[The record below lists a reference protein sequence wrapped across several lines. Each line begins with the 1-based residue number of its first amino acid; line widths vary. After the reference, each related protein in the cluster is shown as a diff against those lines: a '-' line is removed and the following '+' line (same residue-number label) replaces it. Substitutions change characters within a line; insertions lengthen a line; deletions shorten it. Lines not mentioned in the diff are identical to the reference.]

1 MWPEPQNS
9 TKENSYSNSGNQ
21 RRCFE
26 VLRTSLPTFQALVN
40 WLGINTE
47 LKGSRT
53 QAGTRIEEKLMI
65 FLYIISRGASNRDTA
80 ERFSCSGRTI
90 SKLLYINKKRYY

>member
-1 MWPEPQNS
+1 M
-9 TKENSYSNSGNQ
+9 
-21 RRCFE
+21 
-26 VLRTSLPTFQALVN
+26 N

-53 QAGTRIEEKLMI
+53 QASTRIEEKLMI

-80 ERFSCSGRTI
+80 ERFSYSSRTI
-90 SKLLYINKKRYY
+90 SE